1 METDLQHPSTPTYLK
16 RQASILPLSSPQVP
30 QLVRKTIDYLDNN
43 GIKTEGLF
51 RIPGAKARIDMIK
64 QKFDS
69 GEDVELTEDTSPHD
83 VACVFKEFFRSLP
96 EPLMTRE
103 LYYPFLKTRKLS
115 TRALQKNAL
124 RFLVALLPRPNR
136 DTLQE
141 LLQFLSR
148 VALHSNG
155 IILIDGTEETGNRMT
170 EENLATILGPN
181 ILHNECRSKSPQ
193 QSYQVM
199 KQDPEELT
207 FVCQVMTD
215 LIRMQDS
222 LFTVPADVYDSSLQH
237 LFMYDHEAVDGIMRQ
252 KCLELEATAG
262 DTEYTDGPDLM
273 DQMDQPRDVP
283 RSKSFDYV
291 KNLSVN
297 PSISSVASSMGGD
310 LSLLPGD
317 DHLWANRR
325 SHSFN
330 QDEEALDNVMKDLEE
345 MMRDGVT
352 MSHRRHFS
360 NDSAMG
366 ESECVTSPFQ
376 VTEVVVSAEPNHISS
391 LYNSVDSAISNNS
404 PHHSPQHSIDD
415 GDQAW
420 GTLVNDCNLLYD
432 VGISVILY

>member
-1 METDLQHPSTPTYLK
+1 
-16 RQASILPLSSPQVP
+16 
-30 QLVRKTIDYLDNN
+30 
-43 GIKTEGLF
+43 
-51 RIPGAKARIDMIK
+51 
-64 QKFDS
+64 
-69 GEDVELTEDTSPHD
+69 
-83 VACVFKEFFRSLP
+83 
-96 EPLMTRE
+96 MTRE

>member
-1 METDLQHPSTPTYLK
+1 
-16 RQASILPLSSPQVP
+16 
-30 QLVRKTIDYLDNN
+30 
-43 GIKTEGLF
+43 
-51 RIPGAKARIDMIK
+51 
-64 QKFDS
+64 
-69 GEDVELTEDTSPHD
+69 
-83 VACVFKEFFRSLP
+83 
-96 EPLMTRE
+96 
-103 LYYPFLKTRKLS
+103 
-115 TRALQKNAL
+115 
-124 RFLVALLPRPNR
+124 
-136 DTLQE
+136 
-141 LLQFLSR
+141 
-148 VALHSNG
+148 
-155 IILIDGTEETGNRMT
+155 
-170 EENLATILGPN
+170 
-181 ILHNECRSKSPQ
+181 
-193 QSYQVM
+193 
-199 KQDPEELT
+199 
-207 FVCQVMTD
+207 
-215 LIRMQDS
+215 MQDS

-420 GTLVNDCNLLYD
+420 GVVPVDDNLHQDDEDDTEEQTRREWIDDVNDTFESYTTHNHTSSC
-432 VGISVILY
+432 ISDAHSDSPTSPQHIHARSSKGLIKAHFDHAGSLPVLDNASLSSFSNRSSSPFSLSKRKILKSCQSITSNDSSGSKKKRDRMKKNRYVSSLDDDMPSYNPRRSPILSSRSKLSSPTDEPNTISAPATAEALKEITPRFHFILQPATEVLI